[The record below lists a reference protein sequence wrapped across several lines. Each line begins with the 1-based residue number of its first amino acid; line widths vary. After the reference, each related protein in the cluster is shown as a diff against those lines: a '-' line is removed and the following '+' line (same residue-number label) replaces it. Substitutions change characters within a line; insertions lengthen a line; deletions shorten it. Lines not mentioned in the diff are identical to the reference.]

1 MSYPLT
7 DIEGIDPAI
16 AATLKS
22 VGIRSTGGLLE
33 AARTLRGRK
42 SLAEKTGLNEKQL
55 LCWVN
60 RADCMRIRGIS
71 KEYADLLQAA
81 GVDTVKELKFRN
93 PANLVTAMSD
103 ANKKRKLVRLLP
115 SEKVVVRWIDHA
127 RKLPLK
133 ITY

>member
-7 DIEGIDPAI
+7 DIEGVDREI
-16 AATLKS
+16 AAALKS
-22 VGIRSTGGLLE
+22 VGIRSTGGLIE
-33 AARTLRGRK
+33 AARTSRGRK
-42 SLAEKTGLNEKQL
+42 ALAKKTGLNEKQL

-60 RADCMRIRGIS
+60 MADCMRIRGVS
-71 KEYADLLQAA
+71 KEYADLLHAA

-127 RKLPLK
+127 KKLPLK